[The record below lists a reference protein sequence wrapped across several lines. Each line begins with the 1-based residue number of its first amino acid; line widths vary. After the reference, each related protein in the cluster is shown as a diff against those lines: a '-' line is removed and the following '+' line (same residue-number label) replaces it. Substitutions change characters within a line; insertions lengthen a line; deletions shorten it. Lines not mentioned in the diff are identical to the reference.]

1 MYEIRTDDGQAVYY
15 QGDPDYAAY
24 SIECSLA
31 KGDAGYL
38 KLTLPKTNPMW
49 GKLVTRK
56 TMLVMTLGK
65 EEIGRFEVREL
76 SHDSRFGEDVYAVG
90 ELAWLYDSIQPQAEF
105 HEIGPRDFLRTLLD
119 VHNAQCPE
127 HQFRLGIVDV
137 TDPNDSLYR
146 FTNRE
151 TTLDDIRDKLVDRL
165 GGNVKLR
172 RVNGVRYLDYLTD
185 ATYGSEATQRIYFGE
200 NLLDYCDNMTS
211 SDVCSVVVPIGCRLE
226 NDATNSKI
234 GNLERRLTVESVNGG
249 LDYVVNDS
257 LVARFGNIRT
267 VRTWDDVTIPAN
279 LLEKAREWLASEQY
293 EHMHLSVKAVD
304 LSLTSEQFGRLRMGD
319 SVRVIAKPYGLDRSF
334 AITKRTYHPDNPAAD
349 SLELGDDVSIS
360 YIEAQ
365 NKANKSLATK
375 EEETDY
381 RQTQWLTEAI
391 ENVTAMMT
399 GSRGGYKMTEYD
411 DDGRWIADYYM
422 DSDSKETAQIV
433 HKVNL
438 NGDAYST
445 NGVDGPYETAIM
457 ANGTILGKF
466 IQAHSVKAE
475 QISQDYT
482 KMWEDADA
490 QTLNTARSEFKAADD
505 QITARVSRVETTA
518 NNVKTDLAAEVR
530 IRADQISQTVKRG
543 QINSAISQT
552 AETIYIKS
560 NKFGWEST
568 NSSLSTDGRLRA
580 QGATFT
586 SCTVEG
592 SLTTQ
597 QGNRKVSI
605 IDGDLIFYTRT
616 SSGSGWSEGA
626 RLRAF
631 NDQGGK
637 GAGFSIYGMG
647 SSSSYIQSFRE
658 YVGLRAERDN
668 GGTATELTVQPNQG
682 NFYSYSGN
690 NNSSLQLYA
699 NGLNII
705 SSNSSTGKTGRLSV
719 SPGKVELL
727 GDVYVNGRMIS

>member
-1 MYEIRTDDGQAVYY
+1 MYEIRTDDGQAVFY
-15 QGDPDYAAY
+15 QGDPDYVAY
-24 SIECSLA
+24 DIECLTA

-65 EEIGRFEVREL
+65 EEIGRFEVRDL
-76 SHDSRFGEDVYAVG
+76 SHDSQFGEDVYAVG

-105 HEIGPRDFLRTLLD
+105 HDISPRDFLRTLLD

-127 HQFRLGIVDV
+127 HAFRLGIVDV
-137 TDPNDSLYR
+137 TDTNDSLYR

-165 GGNVKLR
+165 GGNIKLR

-185 ATYGSEATQRIYFGE
+185 ATYGSEAAQRVYFGE
-200 NLLDYCDNMTS
+200 NLLDYCDNMTA
-211 SDVCSVVVPIGCRLE
+211 SDVCSAVIPLGCRLE
-226 NDATNSKI
+226 NDATNSRI
-234 GNLERRLTVESVNGG
+234 GNLEQRLTVESVNGG
-249 LDYVVNDS
+249 RDYVTNDS
-257 LVARFGNIRT
+257 LVARFGN
-267 VRTWDDVTIPAN
+267 VRTTRVWDDVTIPAN
-279 LLEKAREWLASEQY
+279 LLDKAREWLASEQY

-304 LSLTSEQFGRLRMGD
+304 LSMTSEQFGRLRMGD
-319 SVRVIAKPYGLDRSF
+319 SVRVVAKPYGLDRSF
-334 AITKRTYHPDNPAAD
+334 AITKRTYHPDNPASD
-349 SLELGDDVSIS
+349 SLELGDDVAVS

-365 NKANKSLATK
+365 NKANKSAAGSI
-375 EEETDY
+375 EETDY

-422 DSDSKETAQIV
+422 DSDSKETAQVV

-475 QISQDYT
+475 QISQEYT
-482 KMWEDADA
+482 KMWEDADT

-560 NKFGWEST
+560 NKFGWES
-568 NSSLSTDGRLRA
+568 
-580 QGATFT
+580 
-586 SCTVEG
+586 
-592 SLTTQ
+592 
-597 QGNRKVSI
+597 
-605 IDGDLIFYTRT
+605 
-616 SSGSGWSEGA
+616 
-626 RLRAF
+626 
-631 NDQGGK
+631 
-637 GAGFSIYGMG
+637 
-647 SSSSYIQSFRE
+647 
-658 YVGLRAERDN
+658 
-668 GGTATELTVQPNQG
+668 
-682 NFYSYSGN
+682 
-690 NNSSLQLYA
+690 
-699 NGLNII
+699 
-705 SSNSSTGKTGRLSV
+705 SNSSMTTDGTLTTNNMTATNINASGTLSSTSV
-719 SPGKVELL
+719 SNRVEMNGGQSLYYVKVGSSWRLAGTMTSQGGSNPYMTLNVMNGSTLHSTLSIQKDVASLTVGLAGRQANIAVMSESSGRSIALNSDAIFVQGTQAYTGSIYLTYGNGGKIYLQVK
-727 GDVYVNGRMIS
+727 NGLITGWTT